1 LYNII
6 LQLAGRDERLVK
18 LRVKVKKH
26 MDIFRLMDESQNY
39 QSHTRLPI
47 PSFEEWKTK
56 FMTLLEGVDGM
67 DHVKKFEDIA
77 PAFDGATWENKKDKG
92 YKNKKD
98 KGYKRRRNDALGKLA
113 CDTLKHFS
121 NECELGGEVCG
132 ARLSDYHPVCW
143 SAFDLGHQHPEL
155 KSDNPSSI
163 AIDKGIMA
171 LVNELMDEDD
181 VGGGL
186 LPVCPNH
193 HDHGEKRKYPLDTIK
208 RLRLLSRPKAERTEH
223 RTIKDVFA
231 DPKSRF
237 MYSLYIID
245 YYARG
250 SHNETVVIR
259 QSTKRVM
266 DLAYVDELTDDFE
279 LFPADHY
286 NTHPSVQPHIEMH
299 QKMMRLHKHESMV
312 CASATAV
319 IREGSD
325 EYVCHDNDYCFRNI
339 PAFGYYGID
348 NDHENQDEKNAKTS
362 KLVSANII
370 TLLNELGLTKAT
382 TKYSHKARTRQQNKG
397 VKGFCYYLD

>member
-1 LYNII
+1 M
-6 LQLAGRDERLVK
+6 QLAGRPERLAE
-18 LRVKVKKH
+18 LRAKVNKH
-26 MDIFRLMDESQNY
+26 IDIFRLMDESQNY

-47 PSFEEWKTK
+47 QSFEEWKTK

-77 PAFDGATWENKKDKG
+77 PTFDGATWENKKDKG
-92 YKNKKD
+92 YKSQ
-98 KGYKRRRNDALGKLA
+98 RNDALGKLA
-113 CDTLKHFS
+113 CDTLKHFC
-121 NECELGGEVCG
+121 NECELGGDVCG
-132 ARLSDYHPVCW
+132 ACLSDYPPVMW
-143 SAFDLGHQHPEL
+143 AAFHLGHQHPEL
-155 KSDNPSSI
+155 KSDNPSVI
-163 AIDKGIMA
+163 ARVDGIMD

-186 LPVCPNH
+186 LNVCPNH
-193 HDHGEKRKYPLDTIK
+193 HDCGEDRQYELDPIK
-208 RLRLLSRPKAERTEH
+208 RLRLLSRPKAKRTEH

-237 MYSLYIID
+237 MYSLCIID

-299 QKMMRLHKHESMV
+299 RKMMRLHKHESRV

-348 NDHENQDEKNAKTS
+348 NDHENQDERNANPS

-370 TLLNELGLTKAT
+370 TLYKSTE
-382 TKYSHKARTRQQNKG
+382 SFFR
-397 VKGFCYYLD
+397 

>member
-1 LYNII
+1 M
-6 LQLAGRDERLVK
+6 QLAGRPERLAE
-18 LRVKVKKH
+18 LRAKVNKH
-26 MDIFRLMDESQNY
+26 IDIFHFMEKSQNV
-39 QSHTRLPI
+39 QAHTKLPI
-47 PSFEEWKTK
+47 SSFEEWKTK
-56 FMTLLEGVDGM
+56 LMTYLGSVDGLG
-67 DHVKKFEDIA
+67 HINKFDDIA
-77 PAFDGATWENKKDKG
+77 QDFDVETWENGKKRL
-92 YKNKKD
+92 NS
-98 KGYKRRRNDALGKLA
+98 LGKLG
-113 CDTLKHFS
+113 CDLLKHMADV
-121 NECELGGEVCG
+121 CELGVEVCG
-132 ARLSDYHPVCW
+132 ARLSQKPPAHW
-143 SAFDLGHQHPEL
+143 AAFHLGHQHPEL

-208 RLRLLSRPKAERTEH
+208 RLRLLSRPKAKRTEH

-237 MYSLYIID
+237 MYSLNIID

-250 SHNETVVIR
+250 SHNERVVIR

-266 DLAYVDELTDDFE
+266 DLAYFDELTDDFE

-299 QKMMRLHKHESMV
+299 RKMMRLHKHESRV

-348 NDHENQDEKNAKTS
+348 NDHENQDEKNASPS

-382 TKYSHKARTRQQNKG
+382 TKYSHKARTRQQKKG